1 MVLGMLT
8 LHENLRILERTSCF
22 SLHCPFLFFISQ
34 ISNPSHAVECVTT
47 ESADEAAEYVRVSYL
62 NLQPALARQLHNGR
76 AVFICDSAD
85 KAHVL
90 L

>member
-8 LHENLRILERTSCF
+8 LHGNLHILERTSCF
-22 SLHCPFLFFISQ
+22 SLHCPSLFIISQ
-34 ISNPSHAVECVTT
+34 ISNPSHAVECTT
-47 ESADEAAEYVRVSYL
+47 ESADKAAEYVRVSYL